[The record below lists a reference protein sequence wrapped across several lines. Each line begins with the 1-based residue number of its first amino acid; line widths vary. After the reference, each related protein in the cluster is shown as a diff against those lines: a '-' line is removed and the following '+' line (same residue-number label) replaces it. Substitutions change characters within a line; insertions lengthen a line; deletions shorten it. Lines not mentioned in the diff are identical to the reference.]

1 MGLMGLVGL
10 TNSCSND
17 EEPAKGQAET
27 SEAPV
32 AEVRSLA
39 TYFDEY
45 VARSR
50 AWTYPTYGDST
61 YTEYEN
67 GIQPIGIAFTQNDK
81 AALKGTFSTYTKN
94 GETTWRLIVTDAERS
109 VDEIDAGEY
118 YLYGFIPSTNGI
130 ILNVTDQDGKNG
142 DGSGANYSEGAKVT
156 LNNVPT
162 VMSEDLCVV
171 IGAKHGFK
179 QGDNYYDGDYT
190 DTNGNGQYDDGET
203 RTNRL
208 RRGDFK
214 YTAKQINKKNTETA
228 KDNNVF
234 LLFDHLYAS
243 LRIEMKVESN
253 YAALRT
259 IKLKALRLSTKAGGE
274 TSREYT
280 TITASLKANDGSK
293 SPITGITYEQT
304 GDIIGVDGLTFWW
317 SDDGEALTTEYT
329 ARAGNFMPHNISTLV
344 LTSVYD
350 VYDRKGNLTRE
361 NCSAT
366 NTMVLKDLFTEQ
378 TTTQRGK
385 RYTVKMT
392 IQPTYLYVLSDPDL
406 DNPTVSVE

>member
-17 EEPAKGQAET
+17 EEPAKGHAEA

-39 TYFDEY
+39 TCFDEY
-45 VARSR
+45 VAKSR
-50 AWTYPTYGDST
+50 AWTYPTYGGDSA
-61 YTEYEN
+61 YTAYEN
-67 GIQPIGIAFTQNDK
+67 GIQPIGIAFTQDNK
-81 AALKGTFSTYTKN
+81 AALKGTFSTYIKDN
-94 GETTWRLIVTDAERS
+94 KTTWRLIVTDPERS
-109 VDEIDAGEY
+109 VDEITAGDY
-118 YLYGFIPSTNGI
+118 YLYGFIPSTSGI
-130 ILNVTDQDGKNG
+130 ILNVTDLDGKDG
-142 DGSGANYSEGAKVT
+142 VGSGASYSTGAKVE

-171 IGAKHGFK
+171 IGAK
-179 QGDNYYDGDYT
+179 
-190 DTNGNGQYDDGET
+190 NGTGKET
-203 RTNRL
+203 VTGL

-214 YTAKQINKKNTETA
+214 YTAQAISKTSGEGNY
-228 KDNNVF
+228 VF

-243 LRIEMKVESN
+243 LRVNMRVQSD

-317 SDDGEALTTEYT
+317 SDDGEALTTSFTE
-329 ARAGNFMPHNISTLV
+329 RAGNFMPHNISTLV

-350 VYDRKGNLTRE
+350 VYDRKGHLTRE

-366 NTMVLKDLFTEQ
+366 NTMALSDLFTEQ
-378 TTTQRGK
+378 ATTQRGK
-385 RYTVKMT
+385 RYTVNLT

-406 DNPTVSVE
+406 DNPTVTVE

>member
-1 MGLMGLVGL
+1 MKKFVLIGLMGLMGLA
-10 TNSCSND
+10 NSCSND
-17 EEPAKGQAET
+17 EEPAKGHAEA

-39 TYFDEY
+39 TCFDEY

-94 GETTWRLIVTDAERS
+94 GETTWRLIVTDPERS
-109 VDEIDAGEY
+109 VDEITAGDY
-118 YLYGFIPSTNGI
+118 YLYGFIPSTSGI
-130 ILNVTDQDGKNG
+130 ILNVTDLEGKDGV
-142 DGSGANYSEGAKVT
+142 GSGASYSTGAKVE

-171 IGAKHGFK
+171 IGAK
-179 QGDNYYDGDYT
+179 DGT
-190 DTNGNGQYDDGET
+190 GKET
-203 RTNRL
+203 VTGL

-214 YTAKQINKKNTETA
+214 YTAHAISKTSGEGNY
-228 KDNNVF
+228 VF

-243 LRIEMKVESN
+243 LRVNMRVQSD

-317 SDDGEALTTEYT
+317 SDDGEALTTSFTE
-329 ARAGNFMPHNISTLV
+329 RAGNFMPHNISTLV

-350 VYDRKGNLTRE
+350 VYDRKGHLTRE

-366 NTMVLKDLFTEQ
+366 NTMALSDLFTEQ
-378 TTTQRGK
+378 ATTQRGK
-385 RYTVKMT
+385 RYTVNLT

-406 DNPTVSVE
+406 DNPDLDSPTVTVE